1 MCLDNITGEREREF
15 PFYFIEILWPM
26 MSTTMVEP
34 REMILLGISQKK
46 KKKVLCHICGRRNN
60 EEFFI
65 FGREKVQMA
74 HSLLFIR

>member
-1 MCLDNITGEREREF
+1 MADDVNNDGRASGND
-15 PFYFIEILWPM
+15 
-26 MSTTMVEP
+26 ST
-34 REMILLGISQKK
+34 RKISKEEEV
-46 KKKVLCHICGRRNN
+46 KVLCHICGRRNN

>member
-1 MCLDNITGEREREF
+1 
-15 PFYFIEILWPM
+15 